1 MALSH
6 PLEIISRR
14 EAELDALSR
23 RRGLS
28 PAESAEL
35 DRLTARKQIVL
46 LRLPRQI
53 AAAQQKLAR
62 LQSLHQRA
70 QVAA

>member
-1 MALSH
+1 MAPAH
-6 PLEIISRR
+6 PLEIIDRR
-14 EAELDALSR
+14 EAELDKLAR
-23 RRGLS
+23 QRGLS

-35 DRLTARKQIVL
+35 DRLIARKRIVL

-53 AAAQQKLAR
+53 AAAQAKLAR
-62 LQSLHQRA
+62 LQSLHKRA

>member
-1 MALSH
+1 MASH
-6 PLEIISRR
+6 PLDLIWRR
-14 EAELDALSR
+14 ETELDALAR

-28 PAESAEL
+28 PTESAEL
-35 DRLTARKQIVL
+35 DRLIARKRIVL

-53 AAAQQKLAR
+53 AAAQAKLAR